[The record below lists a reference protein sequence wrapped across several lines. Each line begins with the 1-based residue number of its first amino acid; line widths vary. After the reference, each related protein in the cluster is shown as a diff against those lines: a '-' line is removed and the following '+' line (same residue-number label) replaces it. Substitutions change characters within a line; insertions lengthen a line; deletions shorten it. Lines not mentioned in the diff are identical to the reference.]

1 MYISENRKVV
11 FNINA
16 AVEELS
22 LDSLKQLEKFAQQL
36 RRAEEKKRRLE
47 ERLEIDSIHTFKSS
61 MEVVNGR
68 ITSVE
73 TVRRISMP
81 IKKKRKRI

>member
-1 MYISENRKVV
+1 MYISQKRKSV
-11 FNINA
+11 FNITNTL
-16 AVEELS
+16 EELS
-22 LDSLKQLEKFAQQL
+22 EDSLKQLEKFAEQL
-36 RRAEEKKRRLE
+36 RRAEEKKRLLE
-47 ERLEIDSIHTFKSS
+47 ERLEMESIHTFKSS

-81 IKKKRKRI
+81 VKKRKRI